1 MAISDIPEYIEVAP
15 GDLVR
20 AEQWN
25 GVQRQVRNG
34 LRTHRHVRVA
44 GALPNDTAV
53 VDEAQQ
59 VDTSEIADGAVTAA
73 KLAPGAIT
81 ANAIPDGAI
90 TTTKLVDGAVTGA
103 KIANNSIVAA
113 HIQSGAITSPKLSF
127 QTVNNGSASLG
138 AGASTEQLVQASAP
152 STKTTIYFPTL
163 SIVSSSGGGVSDV
176 DAAMVYR
183 QAVGANTIDVFIRL
197 TNRGAATAGIVW
209 QVLTFSQ

>member
-44 GALPNDTAV
+44 GTPPNDTAV

-59 VDTSEIADGAVTAA
+59 LDTSEIADGAVTAA
-73 KLAPGAIT
+73 KLAPGAIS

-90 TTTKLVDGAVTGA
+90 TSPKLVDGAVTGV
-103 KIANNSIVAA
+103 KIANNSVATV
-113 HIQSGAITSPKLSF
+113 HIQDNAVTSHKLSF
-127 QTVNNGSASLG
+127 QTVNTGSTVLGNGSV
-138 AGASTEQLVQASAP
+138 EMLVQAAAP

-163 SIVSSSGGGVSDV
+163 TIVASNGNDISDV
-176 DAAMVYR
+176 AAAIIYR
-183 QAVGANTIDVFIRL
+183 QAVGANTVDVYIRL
-197 TNRGAATAGIVW
+197 TNSGFASASIGW